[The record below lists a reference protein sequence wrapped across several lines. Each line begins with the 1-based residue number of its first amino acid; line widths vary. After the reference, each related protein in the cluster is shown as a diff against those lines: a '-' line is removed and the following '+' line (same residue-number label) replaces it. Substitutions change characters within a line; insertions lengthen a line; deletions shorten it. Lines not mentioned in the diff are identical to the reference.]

1 MDHCL
6 RLLKIEQEIYRQIKM
21 ERNTYSLVQRQ
32 VKMNKRQR
40 DRQIKID
47 RQVGKDRPKE
57 MNLDRPRQ
65 INKEIPRQVKIEKL
79 AKHGYRQIKMD
90 QDKDI

>member
-1 MDHCL
+1 MNYFL
-6 RLLKIEQEIYRQIKM
+6 KLLKIEKDIYRQIKM
-21 ERNTYSLVQRQ
+21 ERNRYSLVQRQ

-65 INKEIPRQVKIEKL
+65 INKEIPRQVKI
-79 AKHGYRQIKMD
+79 
-90 QDKDI
+90 DKVS

>member
-6 RLLKIEQEIYRQIKM
+6 RLFKIEQEIYRQIKM
-21 ERNTYSLVQRQ
+21 ERSTYSLVQRQ

-47 RQVGKDRPKE
+47 RQVGKNRPKE
-57 MNLDRPRQ
+57 MNLDRPGQ
-65 INKEIPRQVKIEKL
+65 INKEIPRQVKI
-79 AKHGYRQIKMD
+79 
-90 QDKDI
+90 DKVS

>member
-1 MDHCL
+1 MKKDQD
-6 RLLKIEQEIYRQIKM
+6 RSRQKKIEKNGLFFEIVKDRKRGIQI
-21 ERNTYSLVQRQ
+21 ERNRYSLVQRQ

-65 INKEIPRQVKIEKL
+65 INKEIPRQVKI
-79 AKHGYRQIKMD
+79 
-90 QDKDI
+90 DKVS